1 MKSKNFIILFIFLI
15 FFFANKSF
23 AKDNFTFDV
32 KEIQILENGNKF
44 LGLNKGRVISDSGVI
59 IDADRFEYNKN
70 LNKLKASGNVKVN
83 DTINKYLIFSE
94 EILYDKN
101 SEIIFTIESS
111 KAISIDDDVVITS
124 KNFKYNK
131 KLNIIAANQNVL
143 VKDKGKEIEIYT
155 DFAEFLKTNQQI
167 KTKGNS
173 KAINLKDNSQIISE
187 IFNYDIKN
195 DIIQA
200 ENNVK
205 IQNKLNNYIINSNFV
220 TYEIKNEKIYT
231 KGKTTALINSKYNL
245 ESEDLS
251 FAKNSMEIS
260 SNKKSIIFDKLNLY
274 NLGKFK
280 YNLNKKELK
289 AKKIIITTNFN
300 LPESDK
306 FYFENGIINL
316 NTQNFI
322 ANDTRIEIH
331 KNIFGNENNDP
342 RLLGISAVK
351 KDKIIKVNKG
361 IFTNCKKTDD
371 CPPWAIQASEIK
383 HDKNKKQ
390 LIYNDAVLK
399 VYDVPVMYFP
409 KFFHPDPSVKRQS
422 GFLKPQINS
431 SNDLGDSIHIPY
443 FHVISKNKDITLKPT
458 IFNNDIK
465 MFQNEYRQ
473 KNESSSLIADFSF
486 ATGYKSKLDKKEKSL
501 SHLFAK
507 FYSNLKMKD
516 FIRSD
521 LNISLQKVTNDTYL
535 KVFDTNLPDTQL
547 KPESQS
553 NLSNEID
560 LTLSHDDFYF
570 KIGSKAFEDL
580 NKSNNDRYQYILPYY
595 DFTKNLNINL
605 LDGEMSFAS
614 TGSNDYKNTNK
625 VKSSVINDFKFDS
638 NDYVTKFGFINNFN
652 INLKNTNSLGKNDEN
667 YKSSPQIE
675 LMSLYEFTSERPM
688 QKIQNNFKNIL
699 KPKIS
704 FRFNPSDMK
713 NYSTSTKT
721 VNVDNIF
728 NIDRFGF
735 EDSFEKGKSLTLGID
750 FKKERL
756 NDINK
761 YFEFKLAS
769 VFRDKEENFIP
780 NSSSLNKKQSNLFGS
795 LESQLSENVTIDYD
809 FRIDNNYDKFEY
821 NSINTI
827 FKISDFETNFNFVKE
842 DGITGDENFFENTTS
857 YRFNNNNYFS
867 FSTRRNRKINL
878 TEFYDLM
885 YEYKN
890 DCLTASIKYKKKYY
904 SDRDLKPSE
913 NLLFSLT
920 LFPFTTYE
928 HNETSIFKN

>member
-1 MKSKNFIILFIFLI
+1 MKNKNFIIFFIFL
-15 FFFANKSF
+15 FFFLIRNTF
-23 AKDNFTFDV
+23 AQDEFTFNV
-32 KEIQILENGNKF
+32 KEVQILENGNKF
-44 LGLNKGRVISDSGVI
+44 LGLNKGRVVSDSGVI
-59 IDADRFEYNKN
+59 IDADKFEYNKI
-70 LNKLKASGNVKVN
+70 LNKLSASGNVKVN
-83 DTINKYLIFSE
+83 DTINKYLIFSD

-101 SEIIFTIESS
+101 SEIISTIENS
-111 KAISIDDDVVITS
+111 KAISIDDDITLTS
-124 KNFKYNK
+124 KNFKYDK
-131 KLNIIAANQNVL
+131 KLNIISADQKVL
-143 VKDKGKEIEIYT
+143 VKDKRKEIEIYT
-155 DFAEFLKTNQQI
+155 DFLEFLKNNQQI

-173 KAINLKDNSQIISE
+173 KAINLKNNSQITSE
-187 IFNYDIKN
+187 IFNYDIKKN
-195 DIIQA
+195 TIKA

-205 IQNKLNNYIINSNFV
+205 IQNKEDDIIINSNFV
-220 TYEIKNEKIYT
+220 TYEIKNEIIYT
-231 KGKTTALINSKYNL
+231 KGKTKALINSKYNL
-245 ESEDLS
+245 ESEDIYFS
-251 FAKNSMEIS
+251 KNSMEIS
-260 SNKKSIIFDKLNLY
+260 SNKKSIIFDELNLY

-280 YNLNKKELK
+280 YNLNEKELK

-316 NTQNFI
+316 NTLNFI
-322 ANDTRIEIH
+322 ANDAKIEIH
-331 KNIFGNENNDP
+331 KDIFGNKNNDP

-351 KDKIIKVNKG
+351 KDNIVKVNKG
-361 IFTNCKKTDD
+361 IFTTCKQTDD
-371 CPPWAIQASEIK
+371 CPPWAMQANEIE
-383 HDKNKKQ
+383 HNKNKKQ
-390 LIYNDAVLK
+390 LIYNNAVLK
-399 VYDVPVMYFP
+399 VYDVPIMYFP
-409 KFFHPDPSVKRQS
+409 KFFHPDPTVKRQS

-431 SNDLGDSIHIPY
+431 SDDLGDSIHIPY
-443 FHVISKNKDITLKPT
+443 FHVISDNKDITFKPT
-458 IFNNDIK
+458 IFNDDIK

-486 ATGYKSKLDKKEKSL
+486 ATGYKSKLDNKKNSL
-501 SHLFAK
+501 SHLFTK
-507 FYSNLKMKD
+507 FYSNLKIKE
-516 FIRSD
+516 FIKSD

-535 KVFDTNLPDTQL
+535 KVFDTNLQDTQL
-547 KPESQS
+547 KPSSQS
-553 NLSNEID
+553 NLSNEIE
-560 LTLSHDDFYF
+560 LTLSHEDFYLRTGF
-570 KIGSKAFEDL
+570 KAFEDL
-580 NKSNNDRYQYILPYY
+580 NKANNDRYQYILPYY
-595 DFTKNLNINL
+595 DFTKNFNLNL
-605 LDGEMSFAS
+605 LDGEIFFTS
-614 TGSNDYKNTNK
+614 TGSNDYNNTNK
-625 VKSSVINDFKFDS
+625 VKSSIINDLKFETNS
-638 NDYVTKFGFINNFN
+638 HVSKIGLINNFN
-652 INLKNTNSLGKNDEN
+652 VHLKNTNTLGKNDEN

-675 LMSLYEFTSERPM
+675 LMNLFEFSSELPM
-688 QKIQNNFKNIL
+688 QKIQKNFKNTFT
-699 KPKIS
+699 PKIS

-735 EDSFEKGKSLTLGID
+735 GDSFETGKSLTLGID

-761 YFEFKLAS
+761 YFEFKLGS

-795 LESQLSENVTIDYD
+795 LESQLSKSVTIDYD
-809 FRIDNNYDKFEY
+809 FRIDNNYKEFEY

-827 FKISDFETNFNFVKE
+827 FKTSNLETNFNFVKE
-842 DGITGDENFFENTTS
+842 DGITGNENFFENKTS
-857 YRFNNNNYFS
+857 YKFNDNNYFS

-928 HNETSIFKN
+928 HNETSLFKN